1 LEKDMQG
8 KKILVIDDDPTLR
21 DLVERTFS
29 TTDSVVVSAPDGA
42 AGLRAFYAQQPDLVI
57 LDIMMP
63 SMDGWEVCR
72 RIRQLTDVPVILL
85 TALNQDEDVI
95 RGLDAGADDFVN
107 KPFNPKVLL
116 ARARAALRRGDT
128 VPVKAQGVIY
138 QDDHLHILLD
148 DRLVEVLGDRVKL
161 SPKEYRLLAYL
172 VENRG
177 RVCTSQQILEHVWG
191 WAYQDSVDYVHV
203 YISHLRRKLEPDPRD
218 PRYLLTEHGIGYRF
232 DPGP

>member
-1 LEKDMQG
+1 MQG
-8 KKILVIDDDPTLR
+8 KKILVIDDDPVLR
-21 DLVERTFS
+21 DMIAQTFKP
-29 TTDSVVVSAPDGA
+29 TDSVVVTAYDGA
-42 AGLRAFYAQQPDLVI
+42 SGLREFYAQQPDLVI

-72 RIRQLTDVPVILL
+72 RIRQLTDVPVIML
-85 TALNQDEDVI
+85 TALNEDEDVI

-128 VPVKAQGVIY
+128 TPIKPRGFVY
-138 QDDHLHILLD
+138 QDDHLHIDLD
-148 DRLVEVLGDRVKL
+148 DRLVEVLGERIKI

-203 YISHLRRKLEPDPRD
+203 YMSHLRRKLEPDPRN
-218 PRYLLTEHGIGYRF
+218 PRYLQTEHGVGYRF
-232 DPGP
+232 DPAA